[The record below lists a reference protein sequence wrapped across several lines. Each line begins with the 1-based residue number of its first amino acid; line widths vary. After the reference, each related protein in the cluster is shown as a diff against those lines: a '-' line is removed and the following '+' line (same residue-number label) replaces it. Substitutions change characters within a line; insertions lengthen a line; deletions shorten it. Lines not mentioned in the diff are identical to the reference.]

1 VFAASSIFA
10 VKRTAKRLCFAAGW
24 AEDEETFDLATDISS
39 VWTNKIRSLSHRH
52 VTIEDTYYPNVVGIL
67 QSPDSLWIPWMCAR
81 ESSCWPLRQRDFLL
95 TLSTCSRREP
105 C

>member
-67 QSPDSLWIPWMCAR
+67 QSPDSLWIPWMCA
-81 ESSCWPLRQRDFLL
+81 
-95 TLSTCSRREP
+95 
-105 C
+105 